1 MAGVWGDADRGG
13 GLEVAILSRVER
25 MTPEREKQLRE
36 GDWNGYRIAVGEVF
50 AELDAV
56 RQERDD
62 TMVMQARLRV
72 QLSVQETRNA
82 ALVEALTPSAETK
95 RAYWGSDEHQIADW
109 DGIKVVMRLIRE
121 HAALASL
128 VPPPASIP
136 AGGPPA
142 QSSAIERNGSAATRR
157 VPRAAKRDRSGK
169 PTTEAQRALR
179 AHESGESG
187 LKAESDSVAIGSG
200 SVSSVVGSNG
210 ACPEPGRGEAARV

>member
-1 MAGVWGDADRGG
+1 MRDMTRIPYDVDALQRAQMARGVTFGEIARDA
-13 GLEVAILSRVER
+13 S
-25 MTPEREKQLRE
+25 
-36 GDWNGYRIAVGEVF
+36 
-50 AELDAV
+50 LDAETV
-56 RQERDD
+56 SRAMR
-62 TMVMQARLRV
+62 TGRGRIRTFRAIARVLGV
-72 QLSVQETRNA
+72 
-82 ALVEALTPSAETK
+82 P
-95 RAYWGSDEHQIADW
+95 
-109 DGIKVVMRLIRE
+109 
-121 HAALASL
+121 LASL
-128 VPPPASIP
+128 VPPPALIP